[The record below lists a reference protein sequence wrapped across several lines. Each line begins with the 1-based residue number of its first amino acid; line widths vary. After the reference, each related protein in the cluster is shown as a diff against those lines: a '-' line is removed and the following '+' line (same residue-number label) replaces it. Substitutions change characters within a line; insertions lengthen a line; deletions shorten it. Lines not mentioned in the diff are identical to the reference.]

1 MSNRLISSKSFVGLG
16 LIAAVA
22 LILWAVADPGPEP
35 PERRNLSDLPNAASS
50 LALRS
55 GVGAALG
62 VSRQAMLALPELDEE
77 AIQALLDDYLAEA
90 GLEIDPAEVQSILSR
105 YRQIAARAESL
116 LASGIGQPSPQSLEQ
131 ALRSLLPSGH
141 NWQSTTGSNQLSA
154 LLAALADATVTSQ
167 TSGKAPA
174 ESSGVPADPLGGAT
188 GSSTQG
194 SSGGPTWGME
204 FDGKLEAG
212 SETFKDQMRRLEDD
226 LSNID
231 WGG

>member
-1 MSNRLISSKSFVGLG
+1 MSNRLISTKSFVGLG
-16 LIAAVA
+16 LVAAVA

-35 PERRNLSDLPNAASS
+35 PKRRNLSDLPNAASS

-77 AIQALLDDYLAEA
+77 AIQELLDDYLAEA

-116 LASGIGQPSPQSLEQ
+116 LASGVGQPSPQSLEQ

-141 NWQSTTGSNQLSA
+141 MRHTTTESSQLST
-154 LLAALADATVTSQ
+154 LLAALADATVKAQ
-167 TSGKAPA
+167 TSGKTPA
-174 ESSGVPADPLGGAT
+174 ETSGVPADPFSGAT
-188 GSSTQG
+188 GRSTQG
-194 SSGGPTWGME
+194 SAGGPTWGME
-204 FDGKLEAG
+204 FGGKLEAG
-212 SETFKDQMRRLEDD
+212 SEAFKNHMQRLEDD
-226 LSNID
+226 LSNVD